1 MADPSV
7 VNTSPVGATVTV
19 PTCTGACPGVV
30 AAADV
35 VVVADAAAVA
45 DVVAAAAVGDVV
57 FGPDEVQP
65 ATAMAASIANTT
77 IMIE

>member
-1 MADPSV
+1 ME
-7 VNTSPVGATVTV
+7 
-19 PTCTGACPGVV
+19 ACPDVV
-30 AAADV
+30 AAADA
-35 VVVADAAAVA
+35 VVVADAAAVADVVAAAVA

-57 FGPDEVQP
+57 FGPNEVQP